1 MADLEDPVALDLLL
15 PRGGVE
21 KHQFAVIPAK
31 AGIPELLKPMDSRL
45 RGNDGEVE
53 ILHSSLARFVKEAK
67 ETRRVIDKTE
77 PGKRRTEKC
86 PGVMEQD
93 REARDPARVGEWAG
107 VGAGDGEVGL
117 GRARGVLAFA
127 QTAGK
132 ESPIS
137 WESPAST

>member
-1 MADLEDPVALDLLL
+1 MAHLKGPIASTPFFLEGVSKNTNL
-15 PRGGVE
+15 P
-21 KHQFAVIPAK
+21 
-31 AGIPELLKPMDSRL
+31 S
-45 RGNDGEVE
+45 
-53 ILHSSLARFVKEAK
+53 ILACFVKEAK
-67 ETRRVIDKTE
+67 ETRRVIHKTE

-93 REARDPARVGEWAG
+93 REARDPARAGGWARA
-107 VGAGDGEVGL
+107 GAGDGEAGL

-127 QTAGK
+127 QAVGT